1 MTRVIMVEHYN
12 LDLFLV
18 LTNVLLAIVPNL
30 SCISIH
36 APVYIY
42 TNILIEL
49 SDGLYYVFSVK

>member
-1 MTRVIMVEHYN
+1 MVEHYN